1 MIAFAKALPPIRK
14 RVEADLRLT
23 GLPRN
28 KVLAVVV
35 KLLET
40 TCMRV
45 GNDEY
50 AKANCSFGLTTLRDR
65 HVQIFGHKLKFKFRG
80 KSGLEHDIEVD
91 DRHLARIV
99 QQCQDIPG
107 YELFQYIDDDGN
119 PCDIDS
125 ADVNAYLRE
134 IAGEDFTAKDF
145 RTWAGTG
152 LAAQALAEIGPGHTQ
167 TESKKNIV
175 SAIKSV
181 AQRLG
186 NRPATCRAYYVH
198 PAILDAYQD
207 GTLIEAMRRPPAR
220 CPDGLNP
227 EEVCVMALVEIYE
240 KKVRKAA

>member
-1 MIAFAKALPPIRK
+1 MIAFAKALPVIRK
-14 RVEADLRLT
+14 RVEADLKLP

-50 AKANCSFGLTTLRDR
+50 AKANNSFGLTTLRDR
-65 HVQIFGHKLKFKFRG
+65 HVQIFGHKMKFKFRG
-80 KSGLEHDIEVD
+80 KSGLDHEIELD

-99 QQCQDIPG
+99 KQCQDIPG
-107 YELFQYIDDDGN
+107 YELFQYIDEDGN

-125 ADVNAYLRE
+125 GDVNAYLRE
-134 IAGEDFTAKDF
+134 ITGEDFTAKDF

-152 LAAQALAEIGPGHTQ
+152 LAAQALAAIGPGQTQ

-186 NRPATCRAYYVH
+186 NRPATCKAYYVH

-207 GTLIEAMRRPPAR
+207 GTLIDAMKRAPAR
-220 CPDGLNP
+220 VADGLNP
-227 EEVCVMALVEIYE
+227 EEISVMALVEVYE
-240 KKVRKAA
+240 RKASKAA

>member
-1 MIAFAKALPPIRK
+1 MIAFAKALPVIRK
-14 RVEADLRLT
+14 RVESDLKLS

-65 HVQIFGHKLKFKFRG
+65 HVQIFGHKKKFKFRG
-80 KSGLEHDIEVD
+80 KSGLEHQIELD

-99 QQCQDIPG
+99 KQCQDIPG
-107 YELFQYIDDDGN
+107 YELFQYIDDDGKA
-119 PCDIDS
+119 CDIDS
-125 ADVNAYLRE
+125 ADVNDYLRE
-134 IAGEDFTAKDF
+134 ITGEDFTAKDF

-152 LAAQALAEIGPGHTQ
+152 LAAQALAEIGPGVTQ

-186 NRPATCRAYYVH
+186 NRPATCRTYYVH

-207 GTLIEAMRRPPAR
+207 GTLIEAMTHTPAG
-220 CPDGLNP
+220 CPDGLKP
-227 EEVCVMALVEIYE
+227 EEICVMVLVEVYE
-240 KKVRKAA
+240 QKTRKAA